1 MTQHVDYEIIEETIL
16 EKTND
21 FAARM
26 EEISLRPVTSEAD
39 VEGVT
44 DELDALISDM
54 QAFSNSLTEGHQRG
68 SIRGAGLAGAHLE
81 ISKAAYAPGSKGEA
95 AAAAA

>member
-68 SIRGAGLAGAHLE
+68 SILGAGLAGAHLE